1 MCGVLSSPFRRN
13 VSKKGYLTQQDFC
26 RILCSHITLII
37 LRKLLPYL
45 LDQTRQLS
53 KLVDCWVN
61 VNGERAW
68 GPQRC
73 RQYQKTS
80 AWVSKR
86 AMVARSE
93 GHRKRAIM
101 AERTRIA
108 AREDR
113 WRDNSR
119 CSKCRCARRHRACA
133 HPRALS
139 HLNVCGKNRRSTCCR
154 ALCGYGYGTWMLQDD
169 KTAFILQQKVYCTRS
184 AKWNQEV
191 EKAKTYQI
199 GSLIPRLSRNAN
211 MCRGESLVS
220 FLHKHDVIKIGPKQK
235 AFCALF
241 NQLCFNDR
249 CVWYSTPDS

>member
-53 KLVDCWVN
+53 KLVDYWVN

-73 RQYQKTS
+73 RQCQKTS

-119 CSKCRCARRHRACA
+119 CSKCRCARWHRVCARWHRVCA

-139 HLNVCGKNRRSTCCR
+139 RLNVAVLCVDMDTVHGCC
-154 ALCGYGYGTWMLQDD
+154 
-169 KTAFILQQKVYCTRS
+169 KTTRLPLFCS
-184 AKWNQEV
+184 KKFTAREV
-191 EKAKTYQI
+191 PSETK
-199 GSLIPRLSRNAN
+199 RLR
-211 MCRGESLVS
+211 
-220 FLHKHDVIKIGPKQK
+220 KQK
-235 AFCALF
+235 
-241 NQLCFNDR
+241 R
-249 CVWYSTPDS
+249 TK